1 MTEVHETNH
10 ITIAQNFVLAQT
22 PEELQEAMGAIYC
35 DCLARPVGM
44 SRETAKYLSWVTNAN
59 LMDRV
64 REALGDGS
72 GAENAAIALEDTEN
86 LANPVFPAFIFRP
99 KARQLALDVKRLTSL
114 DGYCKQRV
122 QLLDEIQ
129 QLDDEEAQA
138 ISGRLVDRLTD
149 LLIFEVLVEHADG
162 DKVPDHQ
169 VRLWQMF
176 HMARE
181 KGQMQLAPYFLG
193 LDEDNNV
200 QSLLPCCIPL
210 GAPAKVFYSCAWILK
225 TLAYQKDVWEYE
237 ILVRDLHDRVQTEVM
252 QRICRGQ
259 DDADTQMLEELF
271 ALLRVATSSHS
282 PAAWEYPRF
291 EEIKKKLE
299 ED

>member
-1 MTEVHETNH
+1 MTEVHETNP

-64 REALGDGS
+64 REALGNGS
-72 GAENAAIALEDTEN
+72 GAENAATALEDVEN
-86 LANPVFPAFIFRP
+86 LANPVFPAPILSP
-99 KARQLALDVKRLTSL
+99 KARQLALDVKYLASL
-114 DGYCKQRV
+114 SGYCNQRE
-122 QLLDEIQ
+122 QLLDAIQ
-129 QLDDEEAQA
+129 HLADEEAQA
-138 ISGRLVDRLTD
+138 ISGRLADRLTD
-149 LLIFEVLVEHADG
+149 LLIFEVLADNADG
-162 DKVPDHQ
+162 DKVLDHQ

-176 HMARE
+176 RMARE
-181 KGQMQLAPYFLG
+181 EGQMQLAPYFLV
-193 LDEDNNV
+193 LDKDNNV

-210 GAPAKVFYSCAWILK
+210 GAPAKVFYSCAGILK
-225 TLAYQKDVWEYE
+225 ALSCQKDVWEYE
-237 ILVRDLHDRVQTEVM
+237 ILVRDLHDRVQTEVQ
-252 QRICRGQ
+252 QRISLGE

-271 ALLRVATSSHS
+271 ALLRVAKNSHS
-282 PAAWEYPRF
+282 PDVWEYPRF
-291 EEIKKKLE
+291 EEIKNKLE

>member
-1 MTEVHETNH
+1 MTEVHETNP

-64 REALGDGS
+64 REAIGDGS

-86 LANPVFPAFIFRP
+86 LLNPVFPAFIFRP
-99 KARQLALDVKRLTSL
+99 KARQLALDVERLTSL

-122 QLLDEIQ
+122 RLLDEIQ

-162 DKVPDHQ
+162 DKVLDHQ

-193 LDEDNNV
+193 LDEGNNV
-200 QSLLPCCIPL
+200 QFLLPCCIPM
-210 GAPAKVFYSCAWILK
+210 GAPAKVFYSCAGILK
-225 TLAYQKDVWEYE
+225 ALSCQKDVWEYE

-252 QRICRGQ
+252 QRICRGK

-271 ALLRVATSSHS
+271 ALLRVATNSHS

-291 EEIKKKLE
+291 EEIKNKLE